1 MIVYSKAQISDSD
14 LIQKLPESDQE
25 LWELIVT
32 RGLKQSEIAKAQKCT
47 RANISKKVKR
57 LNERMEIL
65 RKLPQ
70 INLERELRNVM
81 SKRDRA
87 VSEHYI
93 NTLNIP
99 KTAVACGV
107 KENTA
112 KRIINNLT
120 SQLVPANVRKY
131 VTMMQDNAQLLGKG
145 R

>member
-87 VSEHYI
+87 V
-93 NTLNIP
+93 
-99 KTAVACGV
+99 
-107 KENTA
+107 
-112 KRIINNLT
+112 
-120 SQLVPANVRKY
+120 
-131 VTMMQDNAQLLGKG
+131 
-145 R
+145 